1 MSDGA
6 VGPLTIIAVI
16 ATVAL
21 AVIYANTALSA
32 FAAAWK
38 NVTETDIFME
48 PQYVSMWE
56 RVSQFAWAV
65 VAVTLAAAA
74 FTVWRVIKER

>member
-6 VGPLTIIAVI
+6 VGPFTIIAVI

-21 AVIYANTALSA
+21 VVIYANASLSV

-38 NVTETDIFME
+38 NVTGTDIFME
-48 PQYVSMWE
+48 PQYTAVWE
-56 RVSQFAWAV
+56 RASQFAWAV
-65 VAVTLAAAA
+65 VAVTLVAAA

>member
-56 RVSQFAWAV
+56 RVSQLAWAV
-65 VAVTLAAAA
+65 VAVTLAASA